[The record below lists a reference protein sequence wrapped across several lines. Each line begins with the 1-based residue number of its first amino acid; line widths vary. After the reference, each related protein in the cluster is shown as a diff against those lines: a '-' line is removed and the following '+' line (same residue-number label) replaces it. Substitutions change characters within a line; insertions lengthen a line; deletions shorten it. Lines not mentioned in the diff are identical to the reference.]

1 MRYSG
6 SGVSFEFASTTCPAC
21 FSSMPT
27 LPDSAPALAEQRRQG
42 KKWNHGCTRMNTDAV
57 VATGPPRVRQGT
69 WLTHCSVRGTGVSLQ
84 EGIPFL
90 SAVICCIEFFT
101 AGWGGCHMVGSKE
114 SMQSLVTAFALC
126 AALVA
131 PLLWGREAPATEPYR
146 VLSPSGSAPHP
157 AVLLVPGCSGFGAV
171 NGVNLYDERGGELQA
186 AGYVVVFVDY
196 LGRFSNCGHVSHAQV
211 GEDILEAVTWAR
223 AQAGV
228 DPGRISVIGWSYG
241 GGGVLAAL
249 RAVPSGPPDAREG
262 SDVTTLIVVAR
273 RPGRPAGIAALL
285 LLGANDDVARPAVC
299 EPVVEGRAAGHTSRG
314 RRIPMRLHAFDMR
327 GLPECTEYPFGT
339 IGYNAEAANAS
350 WATLLD
356 FLK

>member
-1 MRYSG
+1 
-6 SGVSFEFASTTCPAC
+6 
-21 FSSMPT
+21 
-27 LPDSAPALAEQRRQG
+27 
-42 KKWNHGCTRMNTDAV
+42 
-57 VATGPPRVRQGT
+57 
-69 WLTHCSVRGTGVSLQ
+69 
-84 EGIPFL
+84 L
-90 SAVICCIEFFT
+90 SAFICCIEFVT
-101 AGWGGCHMVGSKE
+101 AGWGSRHMVGSKE
-114 SMQSLVTAFALC
+114 SVRSLVQRFALC
-126 AALVA
+126 TAFLA
-131 PLLWGREAPATEPYR
+131 PLLWGREALATEPYG

-186 AGYVVVFVDY
+186 AGCVVVFVDY

-211 GEDILEAVTWAR
+211 GEDIIEAVTWAR

-249 RAVPSGPPDAREG
+249 RAVPSGPQMLAKAVMYYPDCRGETPWSA
-262 SDVTTLIVVAR
+262 
-273 RPGRPAGIAALL
+273 AGIAALL

-299 EPVVEGRAAGHTSRG
+299 DPVVEGAPPNTLRAVSYPDA
-314 RRIPMRLHAFDMR
+314 LHAFDMR
-327 GLPECTEYPFGT
+327 GLPERTKYPFGT

-350 WATLLD
+350 WATVLD